1 MKLLLCC
8 EFYYPSVGGV
18 QEVMKQIAERLVVMG
33 HDVTIATTALPNR
46 DFSTLNGVKIA
57 QFAVSG
63 NLVRGMR
70 GEIERYREFVRTFDC
85 DAILIKA
92 AQQWTFDALWP
103 TLPSISARKVFIPCG
118 FISFYDPQ
126 YQDYFKLLPNTLR
139 QFDSLI
145 FYSDDYRDINFAREH
160 QLPNCVILS
169 NGASEIE
176 FETPVDPTFRQRHG
190 IPEDSFLILTVGSL
204 TGAKGHLELAQAVEL
219 MPENGHDI
227 TLLLNGHD
235 PFPKTPVV
243 AGFQGTGA
251 SSSVAVPVT
260 GGLEVLGKKLKSLL
274 RKVGSGVRFIAN
286 NVFHPLRIARK
297 IYRTLRPLPSA
308 IQGLPQTPPMRVQAV
323 VDQINSAST
332 HKRAMMV
339 DLSREEL
346 IQAYFAANLFVFASH
361 VEYSPLVLFES
372 AAAGTPF
379 LSSRAGNAQEIAK
392 WLGGGFIFED
402 ESDAQGYKIINPQ
415 ALADEISVLANQK
428 PLLEKTGERLRESWR
443 KDYTWSQ
450 IAKRY
455 EGVLSGG

>member
-46 DFSTLNGVKIA
+46 DFSILNGVKIA

-63 NLVRGMR
+63 NLVRGMQ

-103 TLPSISARKVFIPCG
+103 ILSNISARKVFIPCG
-118 FISFYDPQ
+118 FSGLYEIRYKA
-126 YQDYFKLLPNTLR
+126 YFKYLAHILR

-160 QLPNCVILS
+160 QISNCVILS

-190 IPEDSFLILTVGSL
+190 IPEESFLILTVGSL

-227 TLLLNGHD
+227 TLLLNGND
-235 PFPKTPVV
+235 PFPKAPVV
-243 AGFQGTGA
+243 AGSQGAGA
-251 SSSVAVPVT
+251 SPSLAIPVT
-260 GGLEVLGKKLKSLL
+260 VGLEALGQKLKSVL
-274 RKVGSGVRFIAN
+274 RKVSSGLRFIAN

-297 IYRTLRPLPSA
+297 IYRTIRPVPST
-308 IQGLPQTPPMRVQAV
+308 IQGPPQTPPMRVQAV
-323 VDQINSAST
+323 VDQINSAPT
-332 HKRAMMV
+332 HKRAMIL
-339 DLSREEL
+339 DLPREEL
-346 IQAYFAANLFVFASH
+346 IQAYFAADLFVFASH

-379 LSSRAGNAQEIAK
+379 LSSRAGNAQEITK

-402 ESDAQGYKIINPQ
+402 ESDLEGYKIINPQ

-443 KDYTWSQ
+443 KHYTWSQ
-450 IAKRY
+450 IARRY
-455 EGVLSGG
+455 EGVLSGE